1 MNLICTKYWEGG
13 WEGGH
18 HGSGRDLHIKYSVE
32 VLKQPVKHDRL
43 TSDAPLSIILPSSHI
58 VAA

>member
-1 MNLICTKYWEGG
+1 
-13 WEGGH
+13 
-18 HGSGRDLHIKYSVE
+18 
-32 VLKQPVKHDRL
+32 LKQPVKHDRL